1 MANPD
6 YATLLSLIAAESDPA
21 AKAIL
26 EAQCYVFN
34 EELTEAERE
43 LFEFHAF
50 EHTEDNPGYVGGS
63 YQAAG
68 PYVLEGYVLEGYIN
82 TQSELETGLY
92 VVAGYVIDNYIN
104 TPNEQNIG
112 NNPSGWTAYVGQ
124 YYSENGE
131 VS

>member
-6 YATLLSLIAAESDPA
+6 YATLLPLIAAESDPA

-50 EHTEDNPGYVGGS
+50 DHTENNPGYVDGS
-63 YQAAG
+63 YQSPG
-68 PYVLEGYVLEGYIN
+68 LYVLEGYVLEGYIN
-82 TQSELETGLY
+82 TQSALEAGLY
-92 VVAGYVIDNYIN
+92 VTAGYVIDNYIN
-104 TPNEQNIG
+104 TPNEQNVG
-112 NNPSGWTAYVGQ
+112 NNPSGWTAYIGQ
-124 YYSENGE
+124 YYS
-131 VS
+131 

>member
-6 YATLLSLIAAESDPA
+6 YATLLPLIAAESDPA

-50 EHTEDNPGYVGGS
+50 DHTENNPGYVDGS
-63 YQAAG
+63 YQSPG
-68 PYVLEGYVLEGYIN
+68 LYVLEGYVLEGYIN
-82 TQSELETGLY
+82 TQSALEAGLY
-92 VVAGYVIDNYIN
+92 VTAGYVIDNYIN
-104 TPNEQNIG
+104 TPNEQNVG
-112 NNPSGWTAYVGQ
+112 NNPSGWTAYIGQ

>member
-6 YATLLSLIAAESDPA
+6 YATLLPLIAAESDPA

-50 EHTEDNPGYVGGS
+50 DHTENNPGYVDGS
-63 YQAAG
+63 YQPPG
-68 PYVLEGYVLEGYIN
+68 LYVLE
-82 TQSELETGLY
+82 
-92 VVAGYVIDNYIN
+92 GYVIDNYIN
-104 TPNEQNIG
+104 TPNEQNVG
-112 NNPSGWTAYVGQ
+112 NNPSGWTAYIGQ